1 MRPRRLLNMFNPLQW
16 VGSHIPRSQAQL
28 ELEIMNILKLAFWV
42 TLLAPVIIVPAF
54 YLVLAIL
61 R

>member
-1 MRPRRLLNMFNPLQW
+1 MLNPLQW
-16 VGSHIPRSQAQL
+16 VGGHIPRSLSQL

-42 TLLAPVIIVPAF
+42 ALLAPVIIVPAF
-54 YLVLAIL
+54 YLILAIL

>member
-1 MRPRRLLNMFNPLQW
+1 MFNPLHW

-28 ELEIMNILKLAFWV
+28 ELEIMSILKLAFWV
-42 TLLAPVIIVPAF
+42 ALLAPVILVPAF

>member
-1 MRPRRLLNMFNPLQW
+1 MFNPLQW

-28 ELEIMNILKLAFWV
+28 ESEIMNILKLAFWV
-42 TLLAPVIIVPAF
+42 ALLAPVIIVPAL
-54 YLVLAIL
+54 YLILAIL

>member
-1 MRPRRLLNMFNPLQW
+1 MFNPLQW

-42 TLLAPVIIVPAF
+42 ALLAPVIIVPAF
-54 YLVLAIL
+54 YLFLAIL

>member
-1 MRPRRLLNMFNPLQW
+1 MFKPLQW
-16 VGSHIPRSQAQL
+16 AGSHIPRSMAQL

-42 TLLAPVIIVPAF
+42 ALLAPVIIVPAF
-54 YLVLAIL
+54 YLVLSFL